1 MKNVLIIGAGAQG
14 NVIANVLKGEDDV
27 GDIVLADLMIQ
38 RAEEIAKYA
47 ASAKIKSVT
56 LDASDRNKITEIMKA
71 GNFSLVVNA
80 TLPAFNSNIIQA
92 ACDTGIDYLDMA
104 SNDFFPKEGYLLDQF
119 LYEKEWNKA
128 GLTAI
133 INGGGDAGLVNVM
146 AKEAA
151 EELDEIDYIG
161 IKDYGVVECDEPIAL
176 WSMKTFLEDCYDKPV
191 IWKDGKHIFVD
202 SFSGE
207 EEYYFPPPVDM
218 KGKVYNHIH
227 EEPMTIPLNVG
238 KPVKNCD
245 FKIGDPGID
254 MWKYILKDLDLL
266 SPEKEEIGGNLVS
279 PRELFFKKIP
289 PTPSIEKM
297 IGLVKDKRIFSQLIL
312 VVDVFGTKDGRKLH
326 YKLWTDSPNVEKAC
340 NWIPGTSDVSW
351 ITSVPASIFSL
362 MILRGQVKRKG
373 MLPPEVFDR
382 EERNIFFDGIKKWD
396 IKIHKQVNRII

>member
-133 INGGGDAGLVNVM
+133 ITGGGDAGLVNVM

-191 IWKDGKHIFVD
+191 IWKDGKHIFVE

-207 EEYYFPPPVDM
+207 EE
-218 KGKVYNHIH
+218 
-227 EEPMTIPLNVG
+227 
-238 KPVKNCD
+238 
-245 FKIGDPGID
+245 
-254 MWKYILKDLDLL
+254 
-266 SPEKEEIGGNLVS
+266 
-279 PRELFFKKIP
+279 
-289 PTPSIEKM
+289 
-297 IGLVKDKRIFSQLIL
+297 
-312 VVDVFGTKDGRKLH
+312 
-326 YKLWTDSPNVEKAC
+326 
-340 NWIPGTSDVSW
+340 
-351 ITSVPASIFSL
+351 
-362 MILRGQVKRKG
+362 
-373 MLPPEVFDR
+373 
-382 EERNIFFDGIKKWD
+382 
-396 IKIHKQVNRII
+396 

>member
-1 MKNVLIIGAGAQG
+1 
-14 NVIANVLKGEDDV
+14 
-27 GDIVLADLMIQ
+27 
-38 RAEEIAKYA
+38 
-47 ASAKIKSVT
+47 
-56 LDASDRNKITEIMKA
+56 
-71 GNFSLVVNA
+71 
-80 TLPAFNSNIIQA
+80 
-92 ACDTGIDYLDMA
+92 
-104 SNDFFPKEGYLLDQF
+104 
-119 LYEKEWNKA
+119 
-128 GLTAI
+128 
-133 INGGGDAGLVNVM
+133 
-146 AKEAA
+146 
-151 EELDEIDYIG
+151 
-161 IKDYGVVECDEPIAL
+161 
-176 WSMKTFLEDCYDKPV
+176 
-191 IWKDGKHIFVD
+191 
-202 SFSGE
+202 
-207 EEYYFPPPVDM
+207 
-218 KGKVYNHIH
+218 
-227 EEPMTIPLNVG
+227 MTIPLNVG

-382 EERNIFFDGIKKWD
+382 EERNIFFDGIKKWER
-396 IKIHKQVNRII
+396 KIHQQVNRII